1 MEQSLHKSERYYLF
15 TGIFFI
21 FFGLAALFAPGMT
34 AISLTVIAGYIF
46 AFFTVAGGTVGLL
59 SSIDPDTHKRVLKFE
74 FSLLNIVAGFIII
87 FVTIMRP
94 DIIATFIVYFIAFCA
109 IFIGILEITASFEL
123 RKLIKNE
130 WLHIIN
136 GFFSIIFGLL
146 ILVDAFA
153 GAIALIILLG
163 VFALIYG
170 GIYLSLFFKIKK
182 LNNIHEQN

>member
-1 MEQSLHKSERYYLF
+1 
-15 TGIFFI
+15 
-21 FFGLAALFAPGMT
+21 
-34 AISLTVIAGYIF
+34 
-46 AFFTVAGGTVGLL
+46 
-59 SSIDPDTHKRVLKFE
+59 
-74 FSLLNIVAGFIII
+74 
-87 FVTIMRP
+87 MRP
-94 DIIATFIVYFIAFCA
+94 DIIATFIVYFIAFWA

-130 WLHIIN
+130 WLRIIN